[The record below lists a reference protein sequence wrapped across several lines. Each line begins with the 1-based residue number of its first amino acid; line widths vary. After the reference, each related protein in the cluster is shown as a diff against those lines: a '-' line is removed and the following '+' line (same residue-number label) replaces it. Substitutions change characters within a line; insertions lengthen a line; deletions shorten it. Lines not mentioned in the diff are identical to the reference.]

1 MSSNKTVI
9 AVDGPSVVV
18 PGAIEAARQTG
29 AKILL
34 VGNEATLDGE
44 LNRLSPSGVDLEIVH
59 APEVAGM
66 DEKPSDILRRKKN
79 ASIQVACRLVR
90 DGAAQGVVSAGHS
103 GASVACGMFIMGR
116 IPGVER
122 PALASLLPT
131 EKEPVV
137 LLDVGAT
144 VDCKPY
150 NIFQFGLMGDAFARD
165 ILNKESPRVGLL
177 SIGEEEGK
185 GNSQVKEAYE
195 LFKMAQNLNFSG
207 NIEGRDLFTG
217 EMDVAVCDGF
227 VGNVALK
234 LSEGLGLS
242 LSRDI
247 NLDDLFKPC
256 YGAVILELLDA
267 SAGEFLGSTTVDY
280 VINVNGENIVLFED
294 GYFVDKAV
302 KRYRVPSIK
311 NGMNIILAKV
321 PVGKRTSL
329 EACFLTGDFD
339 VIYNGCTSILA
350 APSSKI
356 PFGDITRFGMPFYG
370 GNITYKTQ
378 LDIDAECDIRIN
390 AALYRGALIKVLVDG
405 SEAGKIA
412 FAPYELTVEKLKPGK
427 HTVEYILYG
436 NRVNTFGSLHNC
448 GKNSWV
454 GPDHWYSKG
463 DEWSYEYNL
472 KPVGILKSPVIKV
485 IKR

>member
-9 AVDGPSVVV
+9 AVDAMGGDLGPSVVV

-34 VGNEATLDGE
+34 VGNEAILDGE
-44 LNRLSPSGVDLEIVH
+44 LSRLAPTGVELEIVH

-66 DEKPSDILRRKKN
+66 DETPSDILRRKKN

-150 NIFQFGLMGDAFARD
+150 NIFQFGLMGNAFARD
-165 ILNKESPRVGLL
+165 ILNKETPRVGLL

-185 GNSQVKEAYE
+185 GNNQVKEAYE
-195 LFKMAQNLNFSG
+195 LFKLAQNLNFTG

-217 EMDVAVCDGF
+217 DVDVAVCDGF

-234 LSEGLGLS
+234 LSEGLGMS
-242 LSRDI
+242 LSRV
-247 NLDDLFKPC
+247 LKR
-256 YGAVILELLDA
+256 ELLN
-267 SAGEFLGSTTVDY
+267 SGILPKLGSLLAKSAFKRFAKVVDY
-280 VINVNGENIVLFED
+280 AE
-294 GYFVDKAV
+294 
-302 KRYRVPSIK
+302 
-311 NGMNIILAKV
+311 
-321 PVGKRTSL
+321 
-329 EACFLTGDFD
+329 
-339 VIYNGCTSILA
+339 
-350 APSSKI
+350 
-356 PFGDITRFGMPFYG
+356 YG
-370 GNITYKTQ
+370 GAPLLGLQNISIVCHGRSNSKAICSATRMATLFVEKETNQ
-378 LDIDAECDIRIN
+378 RLM
-390 AALYRGALIKVLVDG
+390 
-405 SEAGKIA
+405 EAICA
-412 FAPYELTVEKLKPGK
+412 NEELTR
-427 HTVEYILYG
+427 YG
-436 NRVNTFGSLHNC
+436 RSC
-448 GKNSWV
+448 
-454 GPDHWYSKG
+454 
-463 DEWSYEYNL
+463 
-472 KPVGILKSPVIKV
+472 
-485 IKR
+485 

>member
-9 AVDGPSVVV
+9 AVDAMGGDLGPSVVV

-150 NIFQFGLMGDAFARD
+150 TIFQFGLLCDAFARD

-242 LSRDI
+242 LSRV
-247 NLDDLFKPC
+247 LKR
-256 YGAVILELLDA
+256 ELLN
-267 SAGEFLGSTTVDY
+267 SGFLPKLGSLLAKSAFRRFAKVVDY
-280 VINVNGENIVLFED
+280 AEYGGAPLLGLQNISIVCHGRSNAKAICNATRMATLFVE
-294 GYFVDKAV
+294 KETN
-302 KRYRVPSIK
+302 KRLMETICA
-311 NGMNIILAKV
+311 NEEL
-321 PVGKRTSL
+321 
-329 EACFLTGDFD
+329 
-339 VIYNGCTSILA
+339 
-350 APSSKI
+350 
-356 PFGDITRFGMPFYG
+356 TRFGRS
-370 GNITYKTQ
+370 
-378 LDIDAECDIRIN
+378 C
-390 AALYRGALIKVLVDG
+390 
-405 SEAGKIA
+405 
-412 FAPYELTVEKLKPGK
+412 
-427 HTVEYILYG
+427 
-436 NRVNTFGSLHNC
+436 
-448 GKNSWV
+448 
-454 GPDHWYSKG
+454 
-463 DEWSYEYNL
+463 
-472 KPVGILKSPVIKV
+472 
-485 IKR
+485 

>member
-9 AVDGPSVVV
+9 AVDAMGGDLGPSVVV

-185 GNSQVKEAYE
+185 GNSQVKVAYV

-242 LSRDI
+242 LSRV
-247 NLDDLFKPC
+247 LKR
-256 YGAVILELLDA
+256 ELLN
-267 SAGEFLGSTTVDY
+267 SGFLPKLGSLLAKSAFRRFAKVVDY
-280 VINVNGENIVLFED
+280 AEYGGAPLLGLQNISIVCHGRSNAKAICNATRMATLFVE
-294 GYFVDKAV
+294 KETN
-302 KRYRVPSIK
+302 KRLMETICA
-311 NGMNIILAKV
+311 NEEL
-321 PVGKRTSL
+321 
-329 EACFLTGDFD
+329 
-339 VIYNGCTSILA
+339 
-350 APSSKI
+350 
-356 PFGDITRFGMPFYG
+356 TRFGRS
-370 GNITYKTQ
+370 
-378 LDIDAECDIRIN
+378 C
-390 AALYRGALIKVLVDG
+390 
-405 SEAGKIA
+405 
-412 FAPYELTVEKLKPGK
+412 
-427 HTVEYILYG
+427 
-436 NRVNTFGSLHNC
+436 
-448 GKNSWV
+448 
-454 GPDHWYSKG
+454 
-463 DEWSYEYNL
+463 
-472 KPVGILKSPVIKV
+472 
-485 IKR
+485 

>member
-9 AVDGPSVVV
+9 AVDAMGGDLGPSVVV

-242 LSRDI
+242 LSRV
-247 NLDDLFKPC
+247 LKR
-256 YGAVILELLDA
+256 ELLN
-267 SAGEFLGSTTVDY
+267 SGFLPKLGSLLAKSAFRRFAKVVDY
-280 VINVNGENIVLFED
+280 AEYPLLGLQNISIVCHGRSNAKAICNATRMATLFVE
-294 GYFVDKAV
+294 KETN
-302 KRYRVPSIK
+302 KRLMETICA
-311 NGMNIILAKV
+311 NEEL
-321 PVGKRTSL
+321 
-329 EACFLTGDFD
+329 
-339 VIYNGCTSILA
+339 
-350 APSSKI
+350 
-356 PFGDITRFGMPFYG
+356 TRFGRS
-370 GNITYKTQ
+370 
-378 LDIDAECDIRIN
+378 C
-390 AALYRGALIKVLVDG
+390 
-405 SEAGKIA
+405 
-412 FAPYELTVEKLKPGK
+412 
-427 HTVEYILYG
+427 
-436 NRVNTFGSLHNC
+436 
-448 GKNSWV
+448 
-454 GPDHWYSKG
+454 
-463 DEWSYEYNL
+463 
-472 KPVGILKSPVIKV
+472 
-485 IKR
+485 

>member
-9 AVDGPSVVV
+9 AVDAMGGDLGPSVVV

-44 LNRLSPSGVDLEIVH
+44 LNRLSPSGLDLEIVH

-242 LSRDI
+242 LSRV
-247 NLDDLFKPC
+247 LKR
-256 YGAVILELLDA
+256 ELLN
-267 SAGEFLGSTTVDY
+267 SGFLPKLGSLLAKSAFRRFAKVVDY
-280 VINVNGENIVLFED
+280 AEYGGAPLLGLQNISIVCHGRSNAKAICNATRMATLFVE
-294 GYFVDKAV
+294 KETN
-302 KRYRVPSIK
+302 KRLMETICA
-311 NGMNIILAKV
+311 NEEL
-321 PVGKRTSL
+321 
-329 EACFLTGDFD
+329 
-339 VIYNGCTSILA
+339 
-350 APSSKI
+350 
-356 PFGDITRFGMPFYG
+356 TRFGRS
-370 GNITYKTQ
+370 
-378 LDIDAECDIRIN
+378 C
-390 AALYRGALIKVLVDG
+390 
-405 SEAGKIA
+405 
-412 FAPYELTVEKLKPGK
+412 
-427 HTVEYILYG
+427 
-436 NRVNTFGSLHNC
+436 
-448 GKNSWV
+448 
-454 GPDHWYSKG
+454 
-463 DEWSYEYNL
+463 
-472 KPVGILKSPVIKV
+472 
-485 IKR
+485 

>member
-9 AVDGPSVVV
+9 AVDAMGGDLGPSVVV

-242 LSRDI
+242 LSRV
-247 NLDDLFKPC
+247 LKR
-256 YGAVILELLDA
+256 ELLN
-267 SAGEFLGSTTVDY
+267 SGFLPKLGSLLAKSAFRRFAKVVDY
-280 VINVNGENIVLFED
+280 AEYGGAPLLGLQNISIVCHGRSNAKAIFNATRMATLFVE
-294 GYFVDKAV
+294 KETN
-302 KRYRVPSIK
+302 KRLMETICA
-311 NGMNIILAKV
+311 NEEL
-321 PVGKRTSL
+321 
-329 EACFLTGDFD
+329 
-339 VIYNGCTSILA
+339 
-350 APSSKI
+350 
-356 PFGDITRFGMPFYG
+356 TRFGRS
-370 GNITYKTQ
+370 
-378 LDIDAECDIRIN
+378 C
-390 AALYRGALIKVLVDG
+390 
-405 SEAGKIA
+405 
-412 FAPYELTVEKLKPGK
+412 
-427 HTVEYILYG
+427 
-436 NRVNTFGSLHNC
+436 
-448 GKNSWV
+448 
-454 GPDHWYSKG
+454 
-463 DEWSYEYNL
+463 
-472 KPVGILKSPVIKV
+472 
-485 IKR
+485 

>member
-1 MSSNKTVI
+1 M
-9 AVDGPSVVV
+9 
-18 PGAIEAARQTG
+18 
-29 AKILL
+29 
-34 VGNEATLDGE
+34 
-44 LNRLSPSGVDLEIVH
+44 DLEIVH

-242 LSRDI
+242 LSRV
-247 NLDDLFKPC
+247 LKR
-256 YGAVILELLDA
+256 ELLN
-267 SAGEFLGSTTVDY
+267 SGFLPKLGSLLAKSAFRRFAKVVDY
-280 VINVNGENIVLFED
+280 AEYGGAPLLGLQNISIVCHGRSNAKAICNATRMATLFVE
-294 GYFVDKAV
+294 KETN
-302 KRYRVPSIK
+302 KRLMETICA
-311 NGMNIILAKV
+311 NEEL
-321 PVGKRTSL
+321 
-329 EACFLTGDFD
+329 
-339 VIYNGCTSILA
+339 
-350 APSSKI
+350 
-356 PFGDITRFGMPFYG
+356 TRFGRS
-370 GNITYKTQ
+370 
-378 LDIDAECDIRIN
+378 C
-390 AALYRGALIKVLVDG
+390 
-405 SEAGKIA
+405 
-412 FAPYELTVEKLKPGK
+412 
-427 HTVEYILYG
+427 
-436 NRVNTFGSLHNC
+436 
-448 GKNSWV
+448 
-454 GPDHWYSKG
+454 
-463 DEWSYEYNL
+463 
-472 KPVGILKSPVIKV
+472 
-485 IKR
+485 

>member
-1 MSSNKTVI
+1 
-9 AVDGPSVVV
+9 
-18 PGAIEAARQTG
+18 
-29 AKILL
+29 
-34 VGNEATLDGE
+34 
-44 LNRLSPSGVDLEIVH
+44 
-59 APEVAGM
+59 M

-242 LSRDI
+242 LSRA
-247 NLDDLFKPC
+247 LKR
-256 YGAVILELLDA
+256 ELLN
-267 SAGEFLGSTTVDY
+267 SGFLPKLGSLLAKSAFRRFAKVVDY
-280 VINVNGENIVLFED
+280 AEYGGAPLLGLQNISIVCHGRSNAKAICNATRMATLFVE
-294 GYFVDKAV
+294 KETN
-302 KRYRVPSIK
+302 KRLMETICA
-311 NGMNIILAKV
+311 NEEL
-321 PVGKRTSL
+321 
-329 EACFLTGDFD
+329 
-339 VIYNGCTSILA
+339 
-350 APSSKI
+350 
-356 PFGDITRFGMPFYG
+356 TRFGRS
-370 GNITYKTQ
+370 
-378 LDIDAECDIRIN
+378 C
-390 AALYRGALIKVLVDG
+390 
-405 SEAGKIA
+405 
-412 FAPYELTVEKLKPGK
+412 
-427 HTVEYILYG
+427 
-436 NRVNTFGSLHNC
+436 
-448 GKNSWV
+448 
-454 GPDHWYSKG
+454 
-463 DEWSYEYNL
+463 
-472 KPVGILKSPVIKV
+472 
-485 IKR
+485 

>member
-1 MSSNKTVI
+1 M
-9 AVDGPSVVV
+9 
-18 PGAIEAARQTG
+18 
-29 AKILL
+29 
-34 VGNEATLDGE
+34 
-44 LNRLSPSGVDLEIVH
+44 DLEIVH

-90 DGAAQGVVSAGHS
+90 DGAAQGVVSAGPS

-242 LSRDI
+242 LSRV
-247 NLDDLFKPC
+247 LKR
-256 YGAVILELLDA
+256 ELLN
-267 SAGEFLGSTTVDY
+267 SGFLPKLGSLLAKSAFRRFAKVVDY
-280 VINVNGENIVLFED
+280 AEYGGAPLLGLQNISIVCHGRSNAKAICNATRMATLFVE
-294 GYFVDKAV
+294 KETN
-302 KRYRVPSIK
+302 KRLMETICA
-311 NGMNIILAKV
+311 NEEL
-321 PVGKRTSL
+321 
-329 EACFLTGDFD
+329 
-339 VIYNGCTSILA
+339 
-350 APSSKI
+350 
-356 PFGDITRFGMPFYG
+356 TRFGRS
-370 GNITYKTQ
+370 
-378 LDIDAECDIRIN
+378 C
-390 AALYRGALIKVLVDG
+390 
-405 SEAGKIA
+405 
-412 FAPYELTVEKLKPGK
+412 
-427 HTVEYILYG
+427 
-436 NRVNTFGSLHNC
+436 
-448 GKNSWV
+448 
-454 GPDHWYSKG
+454 
-463 DEWSYEYNL
+463 
-472 KPVGILKSPVIKV
+472 
-485 IKR
+485 

>member
-9 AVDGPSVVV
+9 AVDAMGGDLGPSVVV

-165 ILNKESPRVGLL
+165 ILNKESPRMGLL

-242 LSRDI
+242 LSRV
-247 NLDDLFKPC
+247 LKR
-256 YGAVILELLDA
+256 ELLN
-267 SAGEFLGSTTVDY
+267 SGFLPKLGSLLAKSAFRRFAKVVDY
-280 VINVNGENIVLFED
+280 AEYGGAPLLGLQNISIVCHGRSNAKAICNATRMATLFVE
-294 GYFVDKAV
+294 KETN
-302 KRYRVPSIK
+302 KRLMETICA
-311 NGMNIILAKV
+311 NEEL
-321 PVGKRTSL
+321 
-329 EACFLTGDFD
+329 
-339 VIYNGCTSILA
+339 
-350 APSSKI
+350 
-356 PFGDITRFGMPFYG
+356 TRFGRS
-370 GNITYKTQ
+370 
-378 LDIDAECDIRIN
+378 C
-390 AALYRGALIKVLVDG
+390 
-405 SEAGKIA
+405 
-412 FAPYELTVEKLKPGK
+412 
-427 HTVEYILYG
+427 
-436 NRVNTFGSLHNC
+436 
-448 GKNSWV
+448 
-454 GPDHWYSKG
+454 
-463 DEWSYEYNL
+463 
-472 KPVGILKSPVIKV
+472 
-485 IKR
+485 

>member
-1 MSSNKTVI
+1 MSSNKPVI
-9 AVDGPSVVV
+9 AVDAMGGDLGPSVVV

-34 VGNEATLDGE
+34 VGNEAILDGE
-44 LNRLSPSGVDLEIVH
+44 LSRLAPTGVELEIVH

-242 LSRDI
+242 LSRV
-247 NLDDLFKPC
+247 LKR
-256 YGAVILELLDA
+256 ELLN
-267 SAGEFLGSTTVDY
+267 SGFLPKLGSLLAKSAFRRFAKVVDY
-280 VINVNGENIVLFED
+280 AEYGGAPLLGLQNISIVCHGRSNAKAICNATRMATLFVE
-294 GYFVDKAV
+294 KETN
-302 KRYRVPSIK
+302 KRLMETICA
-311 NGMNIILAKV
+311 NEEL
-321 PVGKRTSL
+321 
-329 EACFLTGDFD
+329 
-339 VIYNGCTSILA
+339 
-350 APSSKI
+350 
-356 PFGDITRFGMPFYG
+356 TRFGRS
-370 GNITYKTQ
+370 
-378 LDIDAECDIRIN
+378 C
-390 AALYRGALIKVLVDG
+390 
-405 SEAGKIA
+405 
-412 FAPYELTVEKLKPGK
+412 
-427 HTVEYILYG
+427 
-436 NRVNTFGSLHNC
+436 
-448 GKNSWV
+448 
-454 GPDHWYSKG
+454 
-463 DEWSYEYNL
+463 
-472 KPVGILKSPVIKV
+472 
-485 IKR
+485 

>member
-9 AVDGPSVVV
+9 AVDAMGGDLGPSVVV

-195 LFKMAQNLNFSG
+195 LFKLAQNLNFSG

-242 LSRDI
+242 LSRV
-247 NLDDLFKPC
+247 LKR
-256 YGAVILELLDA
+256 ELLN
-267 SAGEFLGSTTVDY
+267 SGFLPKLGSLLAKSAFRRFAKVVDY
-280 VINVNGENIVLFED
+280 AEYGGAPLLGLQNISIVCHGRSNAKAICNATRMATLFVE
-294 GYFVDKAV
+294 KETN
-302 KRYRVPSIK
+302 KRLMETICA
-311 NGMNIILAKV
+311 NEEL
-321 PVGKRTSL
+321 
-329 EACFLTGDFD
+329 
-339 VIYNGCTSILA
+339 
-350 APSSKI
+350 
-356 PFGDITRFGMPFYG
+356 TRFGRS
-370 GNITYKTQ
+370 
-378 LDIDAECDIRIN
+378 C
-390 AALYRGALIKVLVDG
+390 
-405 SEAGKIA
+405 
-412 FAPYELTVEKLKPGK
+412 
-427 HTVEYILYG
+427 
-436 NRVNTFGSLHNC
+436 
-448 GKNSWV
+448 
-454 GPDHWYSKG
+454 
-463 DEWSYEYNL
+463 
-472 KPVGILKSPVIKV
+472 
-485 IKR
+485 

>member
-9 AVDGPSVVV
+9 AVDAMGGDLGPSVVV

-234 LSEGLGLS
+234 LSEGFGLS
-242 LSRDI
+242 LSRV
-247 NLDDLFKPC
+247 LKR
-256 YGAVILELLDA
+256 ELLN
-267 SAGEFLGSTTVDY
+267 SGFLPKLGSLLAKSAFRRFAKVVDY
-280 VINVNGENIVLFED
+280 AEYGGAPLLGLQNISIVCHGRSNAKAICNATRMATLFVE
-294 GYFVDKAV
+294 KETN
-302 KRYRVPSIK
+302 KRLMETICA
-311 NGMNIILAKV
+311 NEEL
-321 PVGKRTSL
+321 
-329 EACFLTGDFD
+329 
-339 VIYNGCTSILA
+339 
-350 APSSKI
+350 
-356 PFGDITRFGMPFYG
+356 TRFGRS
-370 GNITYKTQ
+370 
-378 LDIDAECDIRIN
+378 C
-390 AALYRGALIKVLVDG
+390 
-405 SEAGKIA
+405 
-412 FAPYELTVEKLKPGK
+412 
-427 HTVEYILYG
+427 
-436 NRVNTFGSLHNC
+436 
-448 GKNSWV
+448 
-454 GPDHWYSKG
+454 
-463 DEWSYEYNL
+463 
-472 KPVGILKSPVIKV
+472 
-485 IKR
+485 

>member
-9 AVDGPSVVV
+9 AVDAMGGDLGPSVVV

-137 LLDVGAT
+137 LLDGGAT

-150 NIFQFGLMGDAFARD
+150 HIFQFGLMGDAFARD
-165 ILNKESPRVGLL
+165 ILNKESPRMGLL

-242 LSRDI
+242 LSRV
-247 NLDDLFKPC
+247 LKR
-256 YGAVILELLDA
+256 ELLN
-267 SAGEFLGSTTVDY
+267 SGFLPKLGSLLAKSAFRRFAKVVDY
-280 VINVNGENIVLFED
+280 AEYGGAPLLGLQNISIVCHGRSNAKAICNATRMATLFVE
-294 GYFVDKAV
+294 KETN
-302 KRYRVPSIK
+302 KRLMETICA
-311 NGMNIILAKV
+311 NEEL
-321 PVGKRTSL
+321 
-329 EACFLTGDFD
+329 
-339 VIYNGCTSILA
+339 
-350 APSSKI
+350 
-356 PFGDITRFGMPFYG
+356 TRFGRS
-370 GNITYKTQ
+370 
-378 LDIDAECDIRIN
+378 C
-390 AALYRGALIKVLVDG
+390 
-405 SEAGKIA
+405 
-412 FAPYELTVEKLKPGK
+412 
-427 HTVEYILYG
+427 
-436 NRVNTFGSLHNC
+436 
-448 GKNSWV
+448 
-454 GPDHWYSKG
+454 
-463 DEWSYEYNL
+463 
-472 KPVGILKSPVIKV
+472 
-485 IKR
+485 

>member
-9 AVDGPSVVV
+9 AVDAMGGDLGPSVVV

-177 SIGEEEGK
+177 SIGERVDAAEHP
-185 GNSQVKEAYE
+185 
-195 LFKMAQNLNFSG
+195 L
-207 NIEGRDLFTG
+207 RD
-217 EMDVAVCDGF
+217 DV
-227 VGNVALK
+227 
-234 LSEGLGLS
+234 E
-242 LSRDI
+242 RDI
-247 NLDDLFKPC
+247 RNDEVERGGKPETE
-256 YGAVILELLDA
+256 GDRETDQH
-267 SAGEFLGSTTVDY
+267 SEK
-280 VINVNGENIVLFED
+280 ENREHRKD
-294 GYFVDKAV
+294 HG
-302 KRYRVPSIK
+302 
-311 NGMNIILAKV
+311 
-321 PVGKRTSL
+321 
-329 EACFLTGDFD
+329 
-339 VIYNGCTSILA
+339 LA
-350 APSSKI
+350 ASS
-356 PFGDITRFGMPFYG
+356 PASFRGP
-370 GNITYKTQ
+370 NV
-378 LDIDAECDIRIN
+378 RI
-390 AALYRGALIKVLVDG
+390 
-405 SEAGKIA
+405 
-412 FAPYELTVEKLKPGK
+412 APATAPM
-427 HTVEYILYG
+427 
-436 NRVNTFGSLHNC
+436 R
-448 GKNSWV
+448 
-454 GPDHWYSKG
+454 
-463 DEWSYEYNL
+463 
-472 KPVGILKSPVIKV
+472 
-485 IKR
+485 

>member
-9 AVDGPSVVV
+9 AVDAMGGDLGPSVVV

-90 DGAAQGVVSAGHS
+90 DGAAQGGVSAGHS
-103 GASVACGMFIMGR
+103 GASVACGMFFMGR

-242 LSRDI
+242 LSRV
-247 NLDDLFKPC
+247 LKR
-256 YGAVILELLDA
+256 ELLN
-267 SAGEFLGSTTVDY
+267 SGFLPKLGSLLAKSAFRRFAKVVDY
-280 VINVNGENIVLFED
+280 AEYGGAPLLGLQNISIVCHGRSNAKAICNATRMATLFVE
-294 GYFVDKAV
+294 KETN
-302 KRYRVPSIK
+302 KRLMETICA
-311 NGMNIILAKV
+311 NEEL
-321 PVGKRTSL
+321 
-329 EACFLTGDFD
+329 
-339 VIYNGCTSILA
+339 
-350 APSSKI
+350 
-356 PFGDITRFGMPFYG
+356 TRFGRS
-370 GNITYKTQ
+370 
-378 LDIDAECDIRIN
+378 C
-390 AALYRGALIKVLVDG
+390 
-405 SEAGKIA
+405 
-412 FAPYELTVEKLKPGK
+412 
-427 HTVEYILYG
+427 
-436 NRVNTFGSLHNC
+436 
-448 GKNSWV
+448 
-454 GPDHWYSKG
+454 
-463 DEWSYEYNL
+463 
-472 KPVGILKSPVIKV
+472 
-485 IKR
+485 

>member
-9 AVDGPSVVV
+9 AVDAMGGDLGPSVVV

-177 SIGEEEGK
+177 SIVEEEGK

-242 LSRDI
+242 LSRV
-247 NLDDLFKPC
+247 LKR
-256 YGAVILELLDA
+256 ELLN
-267 SAGEFLGSTTVDY
+267 SGFLPKLGSLLAKSAFRRFAKVVDY
-280 VINVNGENIVLFED
+280 AEYGGAPLLGLQNISIVCHGRSNAKAICNATRMATLFVE
-294 GYFVDKAV
+294 KETN
-302 KRYRVPSIK
+302 KRLMETICA
-311 NGMNIILAKV
+311 NEEL
-321 PVGKRTSL
+321 
-329 EACFLTGDFD
+329 
-339 VIYNGCTSILA
+339 
-350 APSSKI
+350 
-356 PFGDITRFGMPFYG
+356 TRFGRS
-370 GNITYKTQ
+370 
-378 LDIDAECDIRIN
+378 C
-390 AALYRGALIKVLVDG
+390 
-405 SEAGKIA
+405 
-412 FAPYELTVEKLKPGK
+412 
-427 HTVEYILYG
+427 
-436 NRVNTFGSLHNC
+436 
-448 GKNSWV
+448 
-454 GPDHWYSKG
+454 
-463 DEWSYEYNL
+463 
-472 KPVGILKSPVIKV
+472 
-485 IKR
+485 